1 MSFNVFFTEI
11 ERIQLASVRGEHLVT
26 IQLKNHT
33 LPGQQKCFLFECHCL
48 NDFAACLEFH
58 CPSLA
63 TPCPR
68 DDIRSQEVTSPHSKT
83 FAFIDLFI
91 VFNLS
96 LALVQYVYMKVA
108 GDFPYNA
115 FLAGFFCTLGT
126 ATLSAC
132 LRMAIES
139 KSEKSEEKAF
149 IEYMALCLLLYLV
162 SLNYLG

>member
-48 NDFAACLEFH
+48 SDFAACLEFH

-68 DDIRSQEVTSPHSKT
+68 DDIRSQEVTSPHSKILV
-83 FAFIDLFI
+83 FIDL
-91 VFNLS
+91 VVLGCQNEDWLS
-96 LALVQYVYMKVA
+96 LSDRIASCRLELVRKKVVRAHAQTGSGFIRSALNRF
-108 GDFPYNA
+108 D
-115 FLAGFFCTLGT
+115 LICIDT
-126 ATLSAC
+126 AVIC
-132 LRMAIES
+132 DVMI
-139 KSEKSEEKAF
+139 
-149 IEYMALCLLLYLV
+149 
-162 SLNYLG
+162 